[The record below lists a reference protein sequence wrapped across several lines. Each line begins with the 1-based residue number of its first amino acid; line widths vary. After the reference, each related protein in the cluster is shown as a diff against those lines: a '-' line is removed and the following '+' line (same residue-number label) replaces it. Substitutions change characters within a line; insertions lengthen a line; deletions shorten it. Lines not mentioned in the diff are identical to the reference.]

1 MASTADAWLILLLG
15 MVRTREVFTVEQS
28 TGAGHAD
35 FVSIMQDSQD
45 HGSEGCE
52 ALSLSLC
59 LPSKLS
65 QGKSLGKQQDSL
77 SLSLSYRKLAKRAN
91 KLDSQR

>member
-15 MVRTREVFTVEQS
+15 MVRTRGVFTVEQLVQ
-28 TGAGHAD
+28 D
-35 FVSIMQDSQD
+35 MPIFVSIMQDSQD

-59 LPSKLS
+59 LPPQLS

-77 SLSLSYRKLAKRAN
+77 SLSILQEISKE
-91 KLDSQR
+91 SE

>member
-1 MASTADAWLILLLG
+1 LAYP
-15 MVRTREVFTVEQS
+15 FTWHGQNARGLHGGAA
-28 TGAGHAD
+28 GAGHAY

-59 LPSKLS
+59 LPPQLS
-65 QGKSLGKQQDSL
+65 QGKSLGKQQDFL
-77 SLSLSYRKLAKRAN
+77 SLSILQEISKE
-91 KLDSQR
+91 SE